1 MMLRITSVYDK
12 LAKRAEE
19 RGASEIT
26 DTNLTGALRSAP
38 AQPADFD
45 GEKRHKQP
53 V

>member
-1 MMLRITSVYDK
+1 MMLRIASVYDK

-19 RGASEIT
+19 RHC